1 MTTLSALAATLYLG
15 GWSLFGLPEW
25 AAAAMADLVGPFWL
39 WMGLFGLTVLMTKVA
54 FFMFFYVWVR
64 WTFPR
69 FRYDQ
74 LMRLGWKVLL
84 PLALLN
90 VIWVA
95 AATLAGWL

>member
-1 MTTLSALAATLYLG
+1 
-15 GWSLFGLPEW
+15 
-25 AAAAMADLVGPFWL
+25 
-39 WMGLFGLTVLMTKVA
+39 
-54 FFMFFYVWVR
+54 VWVR